1 LSDQENSFCGIDVC
15 LKVLDAVPQVAQA
28 EMLEKA
34 SEKDSRTERSASAA
48 KMSEAESYDRVSKMK
63 QQVLSGTGSKTV

>member
-1 LSDQENSFCGIDVC
+1 MC

-48 KMSEAESYDRVSKMK
+48 DMSEADSYDRASKMK

>member
-1 LSDQENSFCGIDVC
+1 MC

-48 KMSEAESYDRVSKMK
+48 EMSEAESYDRASEMK

>member
-1 LSDQENSFCGIDVC
+1 MC

-48 KMSEAESYDRVSKMK
+48 EMSEAESYDRASKMK
-63 QQVLSGTGSKTV
+63 Q

>member
-1 LSDQENSFCGIDVC
+1 MC

-48 KMSEAESYDRVSKMK
+48 EMSEAESYDRASKMK
-63 QQVLSGTGSKTV
+63 QHVLSGTGSKTV

>member
-1 LSDQENSFCGIDVC
+1 MC
-15 LKVLDAVPQVAQA
+15 LKVLDAVPQVAHA

-48 KMSEAESYDRVSKMK
+48 EMSEAESYDRASKMK